1 VLFVKRRVSN
11 GRCIYKRTLIEV
23 SCIGELAHPQSYAV
37 KGLRWTMITSP
48 LTALC
53 WRAAE
58 LVLKHGFN
66 NKKEVKAERG

>member
-1 VLFVKRRVSN
+1 MNNAK
-11 GRCIYKRTLIEV
+11 
-23 SCIGELAHPQSYAV
+23 A
-37 KGLRWTMITSP
+37 SP

-66 NKKEVKAERG
+66 NKKEVKAGKGGEHKNGTKHTNAKDKRVEQWRLTAKQKEPIYTDRLYS